1 MFVVTV
7 QFQIAPTHEIEF
19 LAHMRQNAAQS
30 LGAEPGCHQFDVC
43 TDPARPCEVFLYEVY
58 EDAQAFQDHLHSA
71 HFKAFDAVVADMVLS
86 KQVATF
92 AEVWQ

>member
-7 QFQIAPTHEIEF
+7 QFQIAPAHETGF

-30 LGAEPGCHQFDVC
+30 LVEEPGCHQFDVC
-43 TDPARPCEVFLYEVY
+43 TDPAHPGEVFLYEVY
-58 EDAQAFQDHLHSA
+58 ADAQAFQHHLQSA
-71 HFKAFDAVVADMVLS
+71 HFKAFDLVVADMILS

-92 AEVWQ
+92 SEVWQ